1 MFDWDYCYIV
11 YIIIIKEAVR
21 IYEIIEAFRYFGKG
35 DFSVLLYITIAIILI
50 LVGIFHILTNDGD
63 VRDMSLTFGL
73 YLSLAIAVLVFPYY
87 WPDDDLPIALIESFR
102 SGLSGIALGVDGD
115 LPYQFDMERPVFLLY
130 RALLYSLYIIGPLV
144 TSLFLFSLSSRVR
157 TSLTYLLKKR
167 YHIFSHVD
175 ENTLRIAE
183 SIAAKRNG
191 DMLIFCNIP
200 DAKDEFFSRIR
211 QIGGSS
217 VSFDIDEV
225 PLRKKGKY
233 EFYVSGD
240 DDIEVI
246 KNAQKLCEDLLKDEN
261 YRIENTVV
269 RILASDRQKE
279 LLFDLDRQYSDKV
292 YLRHIDKNA
301 SLSIEALGKCSD
313 LLAVKKDLNV
323 ALISDNNI
331 AVSFLKDLLCLMIK
345 PDGKNTVTLI
355 GPNASDLYDTLLRE
369 APEADHYD
377 IHVKEQAYG
386 KECEAIEGMPDL
398 IFVLYD
404 DDKKN
409 YDATMR
415 IRRHLSSKGESL
427 SCPKIMC
434 HIANGELQKIIGEEN
449 GVELFG
455 DISKSYTY
463 DRLIDPPMEKA
474 ARKVHL
480 FYIHGDKENGDE
492 EKLLQD
498 TGFYQYQNQRSSFA
512 AAMGLRFKKRYILS
526 FKKDEKMSDREFIDA
541 WLADEKN
548 MKKMMI
554 AEHERWNAYQRM
566 NGWRKADMKQTASII
581 KKYDGK
587 RANDPELKLH
597 PAMVEYNKLKAVE
610 DKVNALMEE
619 CGSKKRVDYIQADKD
634 IVEHLCDI
642 LDVK

>member
-1 MFDWDYCYIV
+1 M
-11 YIIIIKEAVR
+11 
-21 IYEIIEAFRYFGKG
+21 
-35 DFSVLLYITIAIILI
+35 LLYITIVIILI

-73 YLSLAIAVLVFPYY
+73 YLSLAIAVLVFPSY

-200 DAKDEFFSRIR
+200 DAKDEFFSKVR

-217 VSFDIDEV
+217 VSFGIDEV
-225 PLRKKGKY
+225 PLRKKRKY

-246 KNAQKLCEDLLKDEN
+246 KNAQKLCENLLKDEN

-301 SLSIEALGKCSD
+301 SLSIEALSKCGD

-409 YDATMR
+409 YDVTMR

-434 HIANGELQKIIGEEN
+434 HIANGELQKIIGEES
-449 GVELFG
+449 GVEMFG

-480 FYIHGDKENGDE
+480 FYIQGDKENGDE

-526 FKKDEKMSDREFIDA
+526 FKKDEKMNNREFIDM
-541 WLADEKN
+541 WLSDEKN

-566 NGWRKADMKQTASII
+566 NGWRKADMKQAASII

-597 PAMVEYNKLKAVE
+597 PAMVEYNRLKAVE
-610 DKVNALMEE
+610 DKVNALMEGY
-619 CGSKKRVDYIQADKD
+619 GSKKRVDYIQADKD